1 MKNNKIRSLN
11 TNIFF
16 FSFTFISV
24 PVEVC
29 HAKVDLCLIIDSS
42 GSIRDSNYPGRP
54 DNYALQLDFLAN
66 VVASF
71 PIGPD
76 NTRVAAIVFSEQV
89 VLEFPLNRYN
99 SLSEVQ
105 EAIRNVPYLGQTTNT
120 PEAFRQADLQCFS
133 AVNGDRDD
141 ADNVI
146 IIVTDGVP
154 FPTTGREPAL
164 REARRLMNQ
173 GIEISAVGIT
183 ESVDENF
190 LRGISSGDNYFK
202 VTDFEELGS
211 EREQISRGVCQMTER
226 GKHCVYQ
233 ETMS

>member
-1 MKNNKIRSLN
+1 M
-11 TNIFF
+11 
-16 FSFTFISV
+16 
-24 PVEVC
+24 C

-42 GSIRDSNYPGRP
+42 GSIRDNNPSSGNN

-99 SLSEVQ
+99 SLSEVR

-154 FPTTGREPAL
+154 FPTTEREPAL
-164 REARRLMNQ
+164 REARRLMNK

-190 LRGISSGDNYFK
+190 LRGISSGDN
-202 VTDFEELGS
+202 
-211 EREQISRGVCQMTER
+211 
-226 GKHCVYQ
+226 
-233 ETMS
+233 

>member
-1 MKNNKIRSLN
+1 M
-11 TNIFF
+11 
-16 FSFTFISV
+16 
-24 PVEVC
+24 C

-42 GSIRDSNYPGRP
+42 ASIRDNNLSSGNP
-54 DNYALQLDFLAN
+54 DYALQLDFLAN

-89 VLEFPLNRYN
+89 LLEFPLNRYN
-99 SLSEVQ
+99 SISEVR

-120 PEAFRQADLQCFS
+120 PEAFRQADIQCFNS
-133 AVNGDRDD
+133 ANGDRYDV
-141 ADNVI
+141 DNVI

-154 FPTTGREPAL
+154 VPSNRREPAL
-164 REARRLMNQ
+164 MEARRLKDK
-173 GIEISAVGIT
+173 GIGIIAVGVT
-183 ESVDENF
+183 DTVDEDF
-190 LRGISSGDNYFK
+190 LRGISCRNSYF
-202 VTDFEELGS
+202 TATNFEQLVIEGA
-211 EREQISRGVCQMTER
+211 QISRGVCQITER